1 MHGSGQD
8 GKWGGLFHYSNACQ
22 HGHAHEKPGQTY
34 FVHTGFLPWAV
45 FVENGVQ
52 QSVRASVF
60 LTLSAHFEKYLSNKS
75 YQTIMTRKTLGL
87 TRKRNKDAKPVAEE
101 AEAMVEV
108 EGEADPQKR
117 FLNAVAINPTPGI
130 RLESGSEKLTVRAMD
145 LITPIG
151 MGQRGLIVAPP
162 GSGKSTVLKHICQAV
177 GKAYPEIKL
186 YALLID
192 ERPEEVTDF
201 RRSVPAEVHASSSDE
216 SYAHH
221 VRVADELLDIARQ
234 QAGEGHNVMIVI
246 DSLTRL
252 SRVHNAERKSSGRT
266 MSGGVDARAME
277 IPRRFFG
284 AARNIENGGSLTILA
299 TVLVDTGS
307 RMDQV
312 IFEEFKGTGN
322 MELVLSRDVA
332 NQRIFPALDIS
343 KSSTRREEL
352 LLDPKDLDKIRALRR
367 ALGGLKP
374 LEGTKKLVELLEKY
388 PTNAELLKN
397 IPGPG

>member
-1 MHGSGQD
+1 
-8 GKWGGLFHYSNACQ
+8 
-22 HGHAHEKPGQTY
+22 
-34 FVHTGFLPWAV
+34 
-45 FVENGVQ
+45 
-52 QSVRASVF
+52 
-60 LTLSAHFEKYLSNKS
+60 
-75 YQTIMTRKTLGL
+75 MTRKTLGL
-87 TRKRNKDAKPVAEE
+87 TGKRNKVAEPVAEK
-101 AEAMVEV
+101 AEAVAEV
-108 EGEADPQKR
+108 EADPQKH
-117 FLNAVAINPTPGI
+117 FLNAVAINPSPRI
-130 RLESGSEKLTVRAMD
+130 RLESGSEQLTVRAMD

-162 GSGKSTVLKHICQAV
+162 GSGKSTILKHICQAV

-221 VRVADELLDIARQ
+221 VRVADELLDRARQ
-234 QAGEGHNVMIVI
+234 EAGEGENVMIVI

-252 SRVHNAERKSSGRT
+252 SRVHNSERKSSGRT
-266 MSGGVDARAME
+266 MSGGMDARAME
-277 IPRRFFG
+277 IPRRLFG
-284 AARNIENGGSLTILA
+284 AARNLENGGSLTILA

-322 MELVLSRDVA
+322 MELVLSREVA
-332 NQRIFPALDIS
+332 NQRIFPALDIA

-352 LLDPKDLDKIRALRR
+352 LLDPKDLDKIRTLRR
-367 ALGGLKP
+367 ALSGLKP
-374 LEGTKKLVELLEKY
+374 LTGTKKLVEMLEQY
-388 PTNAELLKN
+388 PTNAELLCLASL
-397 IPGPG
+397 